1 MSNQLNEMDI
11 RNIVNDQIEY
21 KLKESNPHFELMRA
35 AIDYFSK
42 MTIESAAGEQLIY
55 RRESAPYVI
64 EIIEKLNLSPSNI
77 LTSEKLVQIGNVISG
92 QVLVKEAL
100 FELTDYINFYYK
112 ALFNDGSENFSLY
125 AAELHNNSRCVGYTG
140 RGDVINSVSVK
151 QNVLFKQEVDAYVV
165 DSENTISNLFLWNK
179 WLAALYIVVLAFHFN
194 RDI

>member
-1 MSNQLNEMDI
+1 MSNQLSEMDI
-11 RNIVNDQIEY
+11 RNIINDQIEY
-21 KLKESNPHFELMRA
+21 KLNQSNPHFELMRA

-42 MTIESAAGEQLIY
+42 MTIESATGEQLIY

-77 LTSEKLVQIGNVISG
+77 LTSEKLVQIGTILSNQLS
-92 QVLVKEAL
+92 VKEAL

-112 ALFNDGSENFSLY
+112 ALFNDSTDNFYTY
-125 AAELHNNSRCVGYTG
+125 AAELHNSSRCVGYG
-140 RGDVINSVSVK
+140 ARSPAGNHSFSKNS
-151 QNVLFKQEVDAYVV
+151 VLFKQEVAAYVV
-165 DSENTISNLFLWNK
+165 DEENTIFDLFLWNK